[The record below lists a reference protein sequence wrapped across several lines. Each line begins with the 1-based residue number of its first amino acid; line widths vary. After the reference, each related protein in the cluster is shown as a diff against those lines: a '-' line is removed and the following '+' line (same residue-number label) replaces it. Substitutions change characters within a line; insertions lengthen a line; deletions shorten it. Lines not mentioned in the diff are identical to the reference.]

1 MSFSIRGDT
10 SVLGSTV
17 DFNHDIR
24 PILSEHCFP
33 CHGPDRNHRKG
44 GLRLDQP
51 DVLTKADEGDSI
63 ILPGSAGK
71 SPLIQRVLSH
81 DPDEVMPPPDALLE
95 LNPSQKDILVQ
106 WVNEGAHWDTHWSFV
121 PPVERTLPEVNMRS
135 WSRHAIDFFVLE
147 QLESMEQFPSREAD
161 PLTLLRRLSFDLT
174 GMPPEPDE
182 VGSLE
187 ENVSDVA

>member
-10 SVLGSTV
+10 PVSGSTV

-33 CHGPDRNHRKG
+33 CHGPDRNHRKA

-51 DVLTKADEGDSI
+51 DGLTESEEGGPI
-63 ILPGSAGK
+63 LLPGSAEK

-95 LNPSQKDILVQ
+95 LNPSQKDMLVQ
-106 WVNEGAHWDTHWSFV
+106 WVNEGAHWDTHWAFV
-121 PPVERTLPEVNMRS
+121 PPIERTLPEVNMRS
-135 WSRHAIDFFVLE
+135 WLRHPIDFFVLE
-147 QLESMEQFPSREAD
+147 QLEAFPWAVY
-161 PLTLLRRLSFDLT
+161 PLPAQLYNTCT
-174 GMPPEPDE
+174 P
-182 VGSLE
+182 
-187 ENVSDVA
+187 